1 MDEKLFLMEVRKVK
15 ENHSSL
21 YINVILGA
29 AGTILVALAAMS
41 SFSLKNNSSYFMLF
55 FGFIFIINYINYL
68 EKKAGISNKIT
79 WIRAIGSIVIF
90 ISLGYLLFY

>member
-1 MDEKLFLMEVRKVK
+1 MK

-41 SFSLKNNSSYFMLF
+41 SFSIKDNSSYFMLF
-55 FGFIFIINYINYL
+55 LALFL
-68 EKKAGISNKIT
+68 LLIT
-79 WIRAIGSIVIF
+79 
-90 ISLGYLLFY
+90 